1 MAFDRWVLAR
11 MRHARIEPV
20 LLLHAFQERRLCA
33 RAPMH
38 ARGTAGLMRVS
49 RTEDVEDME
58 HLLPVHR
65 H

>member
-1 MAFDRWVLAR
+1 

-58 HLLPVHR
+58 HLLPLHR